1 MNVIKRLAPNYWLG
15 YYAVYMVTLGFLLAR
30 HRHEVLD
37 GTGSGYLL
45 TLAAIFGVSLGMA
58 LTSAIIS
65 EGVGYVVLLI
75 PKRIKK
81 LKAEGR
87 KEGRKEGRQEGR
99 REERKKARKRAG
111 EARKRAGE
119 AVARF
124 EKGEISIAELRRLV
138 ADQDD
143 ASGQD

>member
-1 MNVIKRLAPNYWLG
+1 MNMNVIKRLAPNYWLG

-37 GTGSGYLL
+37 WSGSGYLL

-58 LTSAIIS
+58 LTAAIVS

-81 LKAEGR
+81 LKE
-87 KEGRKEGRQEGR
+87 EGR

-111 EARKRAGE
+111 KARKRAGE

-124 EKGEISIAELRRLV
+124 KKGEISIDELQRLV
-138 ADQDD
+138 TGQDD
-143 ASGQD
+143 VNGQD